1 MMNQIPKLHLFLQL
15 LGGLSLTCAY
25 TSQYV
30 RQWRVPPKTS
40 RKSLSVSLS
49 SLASSTSSDN
59 SKKIFVLNWDG
70 CVANTVPWRIES
82 GIHAAMKVWPDLPL
96 LEDLRNHNDAWL
108 RNKLSAL
115 SHVLLASSS
124 GSSSSIGSDTT
135 TPPLLASLSCEYALA
150 ARLLL
155 EEQRL
160 DGGESNGKSGKYASR
175 FHPQQKQKQQQQEEK
190 EEEVDSQQQSQRRR
204 QTTKPQQRS
213 NDNNNRSSRPL
224 TVGEVAANWAEGGM
238 IRDMVRLRYHCDY
251 KDPLPILQQAIDSSL
266 EYDMVEV
273 RPTIESSVAD
283 ALRLLL
289 SIEENS
295 VVVTI
300 HHASELSMA
309 AATLQEAKVK
319 FQIFKTAEDALR
331 HSTLESSTIS
341 LFCTNGSKTANRD
354 LVAKAPHESTIYI
367 VESSWHALQ
376 QDIALYGDYIP
387 RQGNVGKC
395 GVVPNRRLSLN
406 LAGWAKTIDPTQQ
419 AAATMNPWTRVL
431 SLSDFREMVCP
442 AGFQ

>member
-1 MMNQIPKLHLFLQL
+1 MKYQIPTLLVLLQL
-15 LGGLSLTCAY
+15 LSGLYLTCAFSSH
-25 TSQYV
+25 TI
-30 RQWRVPPKTS
+30 RQTGRPKSS
-40 RKSLSVSLS
+40 RKSSSLSFS
-49 SLASSTSSDN
+49 SLASSPSSDKN
-59 SKKIFVLNWDG
+59 KKIFVLNWDG

-96 LEDLRNHNDAWL
+96 IEDLQNHNDAWL

-115 SHVLLASSS
+115 SHVLL
-124 GSSSSIGSDTT
+124 SSSSISRSSGGKDIITQS
-135 TPPLLASLSCEYALA
+135 SLSCEYALA

-160 DGGESNGKSGKYASR
+160 DAGESNGKSGKYASR
-175 FHPQQKQKQQQQEEK
+175 FHPQHQQKQQGEK
-190 EEEVDSQQQSQRRR
+190 DEEVDRPQQSQRRR

-213 NDNNNRSSRPL
+213 NNNSNRSSRPL

-238 IRDMVRLRYHCDY
+238 IRDMVRLRYHCNY
-251 KDPLPILQQAIDSSL
+251 KDPLPILQQVFDSSL
-266 EYDMVEV
+266 EYGMLEV
-273 RPTIESSVAD
+273 RPTIDSSVAD

-289 SIEENS
+289 SIDESS

-300 HHASELSMA
+300 HHASELAMA
-309 AATLQEAKVK
+309 AATLQEAQVK
-319 FQIFKTAEDALR
+319 FQIFKTAEEALH
-331 HSTLESSTIS
+331 HSTLESSAVS
-341 LFCTNGSKTANRD
+341 LFCTDGSKTANRD
-354 LVAKAPHESTIYI
+354 LVAQAPDQSTTYI
-367 VESSWHALQ
+367 IESSWHALQ
-376 QDIALYGDYIP
+376 QDITLYGDYIP

-406 LAGWAKTIDPTQQ
+406 LAGWARTIDPTQQ

-431 SLSDFREMVCP
+431 SLSDFRDMVCP